1 MDQGIKMMIS
11 SQHPKSM
18 TTLNLLE
25 EEVFSHYFQEME
37 TNLKRKLIM
46 LFNRYIKNITR
57 ASKSFQWKRKK
68 NRLM

>member
-1 MDQGIKMMIS
+1 MDQGIKMMIL

-18 TTLNLLE
+18 TTLSLLE
-25 EEVFSHYFQEME
+25 EEVFSHYFQETE

-46 LFNRYIKNITR
+46 LFNRFIKSITQ
-57 ASKSFQWKRKK
+57 ASKSFQWKKKK